1 MFYIYPNSIWVLDL
15 DFNFV
20 HLNSACEQLISYNI
34 EEFTSLSLSKIVH
47 PKFLE
52 MTMKLFNQSFYKKVE
67 SFESTLINRFGH
79 SIGVNFTNIP
89 IIVENEVI
97 GIYSII
103 NEITEFMQAER
114 KETEVE
120 QAYSEN
126 KFRSVFESSNDA
138 IILTDYEMRIIA
150 WNKAAELIFGY
161 EEREVLGEPLEFMI
175 PERFR
180 EGHRQGVER
189 YRSTEE
195 AKVIGKTVELFGLHR
210 EGHEFPL
217 ELTLNTWKDGTDMF
231 FSAIIRDVTER
242 QKAQELFLNSEKLSI
257 AGQLAAGIAHEIR
270 NPLTAIK
277 GFIQLLQ
284 SQSKKINTLILSCLK

>member
-1 MFYIYPNSIWVLDL
+1 MKCSQYPDKRKILEEYIDQSLKSFFTYTPNSIWVLDL

-231 FSAIIRDVTER
+231 FSASFVM
-242 QKAQELFLNSEKLSI
+242 S
-257 AGQLAAGIAHEIR
+257 
-270 NPLTAIK
+270 
-277 GFIQLLQ
+277 
-284 SQSKKINTLILSCLK
+284 LKDKRPKSYS